1 MDNNIIRTK
10 KQRERELRK
19 KYRNRKKTNKK
30 YKEEQTYDT
39 EKLPKSISS
48 DIQETPKSLPVE
60 INKGKSFIMPQTQI
74 IDYIF
79 SNYQKYNYVKRQREN
94 NREYPVTFDEIFLF
108 DINSIPNKLNVNLN
122 TQILQNP
129 EFSLDKLI
137 SYSIYTTSPYWLNED
152 IKFFLNEYTNQI
164 GKDLRRGDYII
175 NDDNKYSRN
184 LFQSLM
190 ISSDTNMN
198 IIPKNEINEEDLSNY
213 KEIEES
219 DFKIIAN
226 YYYNILNK
234 TAASNNITGFNDD
247 INNKIC
253 LLSIQNINNFIF
265 TNILGPWLS
274 SLISPEQAFIVSADV
289 LNSNVTINISQ
300 ISIEIH
306 MKCKLLFSKDG
317 VLDPEL
323 PFGDLDAKLF
333 FDLLNNSYKF
343 NSLKISYNLE
353 TNITPSKSNI
363 SSNLTPNLTNA
374 PNNTQESS
382 QSSIMQ
388 NIGTTINSNP
398 KILYGTAAAGITG
411 ALIALPFL
419 LGGKTKKRR
428 KINKVFKKRN
438 TIKNLAK

>member
-1 MDNNIIRTK
+1 MSK
-10 KQRERELRK
+10 Y
-19 KYRNRKKTNKK
+19 KYRSNLIEELWKEKT
-30 YKEEQTYDT
+30 
-39 EKLPKSISS
+39 
-48 DIQETPKSLPVE
+48 
-60 INKGKSFIMPQTQI
+60 
-74 IDYIF
+74 
-79 SNYQKYNYVKRQREN
+79 KYNYVKRQREN

-108 DINSIPNKLNVNLN
+108 DVNSIPNKLNVNLN

-152 IKFFLNEYTNQI
+152 INFFLNEYTNQI

-234 TAASNNITGFNDD
+234 TAASNNITSFNDD

-323 PFGDLDAKLF
+323 PFGDLEAKLF
-333 FDLLNNSYKF
+333 FDLLNKSYKF

-353 TNITPSKSNI
+353 TNITTSNSNI
-363 SSNLTPNLTNA
+363 SPNLINATN
-374 PNNTQESS
+374 NNTKESS
-382 QSSIMQ
+382 KSSIMQ
-388 NIGTTINSNP
+388 NIGADISTFHGFKPDSN
-398 KILYGTAAAGITG
+398 KE
-411 ALIALPFL
+411 
-419 LGGKTKKRR
+419 KM
-428 KINKVFKKRN
+428 
-438 TIKNLAK
+438 